1 MVPCAA
7 VAGYNCS
14 LFAYGQTGAGKS
26 YSMMGYGEDK
36 GIIPIACERI
46 FENIDNNTDPNLTIK
61 VEASMLEIYME
72 KIRDLFDPKAGDLK
86 IRNDPKKGFYV
97 ETLTR
102 NAVANYASIDKLMEA
117 GTKARTVASTQMN
130 ATSSRA
136 HTIFQIVLTQTKVDV
151 EAGKATD
158 KVRVVVL

>member
-1 MVPCAA
+1 VGRPGGAPCGHNPTHAC
-7 VAGYNCS
+7 V
-14 LFAYGQTGAGKS
+14 LVGAGQ
-26 YSMMGYGEDK
+26 
-36 GIIPIACERI
+36 
-46 FENIDNNTDPNLTIK
+46 

-72 KIRDLFDPKAGDLK
+72 KIRDLFDPKAADLK

-151 EAGKATD
+151 DAGKATD
-158 KVRVVVL
+158 KARLASAGAAAGALLPCTLH